1 MHESFG
7 ARLRRQREAR
17 GVALEAL
24 AKQTRIKESLLE
36 ALERD
41 DLSHWPTGFYR
52 RAFFRAYASAIGL
65 DPDVTFCELQ
75 QLHPEPPEGDVMAA
89 MAATLGVDGGRGRMG
104 IRSAVESAISSLA
117 RLRPGAPADSPSQ
130 VVTEAALAERSSS
143 AVPARPAP
151 AIQRAVARE
160 RESGV
165 ERATVQRDPAI
176 GRESTV
182 GREFA
187 AGLESTAAIEPARGV
202 ESAGGHEAAIEREA
216 IERRSAAETALAA
229 EDAPSPERAT
239 APAIDEPVLSD
250 RAPAA
255 TSMADI
261 DLEALARLC
270 VELGCVT
277 SEDGTQ
283 SLLQR
288 AAHQIGAAGLIVWA
302 LDSREWQLQAA
313 LAHGY
318 SPRLVAQLP
327 TVRRDDNNATAEA
340 FRSMQTR
347 VFHDSASG
355 KCALA
360 IPLRTAIGCVGVL
373 AVELERGLEATRSR
387 IALATVIAAQLAPIA
402 DGLSRPEPLGLVA
415 ARD

>member
-24 AKQTRIKESLLE
+24 AKQTRIKESLLD

-65 DPDVTFCELQ
+65 DPDAMFCELQ
-75 QLHPEPPEGDVMAA
+75 QLYPEPPEGDVLAA

-104 IRSAVESAISSLA
+104 IRSAVESAISSLT
-117 RLRPGAPADSPSQ
+117 RLRPSAPADSP
-130 VVTEAALAERSSS
+130 TEPSSSVRPAAPASAPVSAPAALPTFES
-143 AVPARPAP
+143 AVL
-151 AIQRAVARE
+151 RADVE
-160 RESGV
+160 RESMMEAAPPV
-165 ERATVQRDPAI
+165 EGAVSP
-176 GRESTV
+176 
-182 GREFA
+182 
-187 AGLESTAAIEPARGV
+187 EPA
-202 ESAGGHEAAIEREA
+202 AEA
-216 IERRSAAETALAA
+216 SLAEQ
-229 EDAPSPERAT
+229 P
-239 APAIDEPVLSD
+239 LSD
-250 RAPAA
+250 RAPAPTPA
-255 TSMADI
+255 ADI
-261 DLEALARLC
+261 DLEALAQLC

-277 SEDGTQ
+277 SGDGTQ
-283 SLLQR
+283 SLLQQ
-288 AAHQIGAAGLIVWA
+288 AARQIGAAGLIVWA
-302 LDSREWQLQAA
+302 LDPREWQLQAA

-327 TVRRDDNNATAEA
+327 MVGRDDNNATAEA

-355 KCALA
+355 KCAVA
-360 IPLRTAIGCVGVL
+360 IPLRTAMGCVGVL
-373 AVELERGLEATRSR
+373 AVELERGLEATTSR

-402 DGLSRPEPLGLVA
+402 DGLARPDALSLVGV
-415 ARD
+415 RG